1 MGLLGEIKDG
11 AELLANAERA
21 RFEKRIGELE
31 TEIAAL
37 KVELATQQS
46 VEFGQPYYWAKDG
59 DPVPFCPICKVK
71 DGKLAPMSDPESWRG
86 GVRRRCHVC
95 REYTFE
101 QPKKKVGAVRRKPY
115 SGPHGWMAR

>member
-1 MGLLGEIKDG
+1 MGIFGEIKDG
-11 AELLANAERA
+11 AELLANVGRA
-21 RFEKRIGELE
+21 RFEKRINELE
-31 TEIAAL
+31 SEIGAL
-37 KVELATQQS
+37 KSQLAVQQS
-46 VEFGQPYYWAKDG
+46 VEFQQPYYWATTG

-71 DGKLAPMSDPESWRG
+71 DGKLAPMSDPESWSG

-101 QPKKKVGAVRRKPY
+101 KPMKKSGPVRRKPY